1 MKNIT
6 TFREDLGLVG
16 PEEAKWWKRVVDLAS
31 TKPGNPREELRELG
45 IEANESTLTMLE
57 SYRGYWPGFSIEI
70 KERDGIV
77 TLHSVACHDLEVLVC
92 ILQAFA
98 TQFCPGL
105 IFGLIWSD
113 GAPGSVPSGGI
124 LIVTKDAYIC
134 ESTIARREEL
144 ISLARKMKGY

>member
-6 TFREDLGLVG
+6 TFRENLGLFD

-31 TKPGNPREELRELG
+31 ATPGNPREELHELG

-77 TLHSVACHDLEVLVC
+77 TLHSNTCHDFETLVC

-98 TQFCPGL
+98 TQFCHGL
-105 IFGLIWSD
+105 IFSMIWSD
-113 GAPGSVPSGGI
+113 SVSGSAPSGGV
-124 LIVTKDAYIC
+124 LIVTKDTYIC
-134 ESTIARREEL
+134 ESSAARREEL
-144 ISLARKMKGY
+144 VQLARKMKGY

>member
-1 MKNIT
+1 MKNLM
-6 TFREDLGLVG
+6 TFREDLWLVG
-16 PEEAKWWKRVVDLAS
+16 PEEAKWWERVVDLAS

-77 TLHSVACHDLEVLVC
+77 TLHSNTCHDFETLVC

-98 TQFCPGL
+98 TQFCPSL
-105 IFGLIWSD
+105 IFGVTWSD
-113 GAPGSVPSGGI
+113 NTPGDTPSGGI
-124 LIVTKDAYIC
+124 LIVTKDEYIC
-134 ESTIARREEL
+134 ESSAARREEL
-144 ISLARKMKGY
+144 INLARKMKGY